1 MIYNGSMLNK
11 FGEIYLRKFLIG
23 ERFNVSE
30 FLKILWGNW
39 KERNWKEKKVGLNG
53 SWVRVV
59 NVKIWE

>member
-11 FGEIYLRKFLIG
+11 FGEIYLIKFLIG

-39 KERNWKEKKVGLNG
+39 KERNWKEKKVGLNR
-53 SWVRVV
+53 SWIRIV